1 MLTRPATPRMDVST
15 LLLRPANNADVP
27 AVKRLVFKV
36 LREHGL
42 RPSPHGTDADL
53 RDIEASYWRQG
64 GRFDVLIDTAGR
76 ILGTVGLKPVTPT
89 TVELRK
95 MYLDARIRGL
105 GQGRR
110 LLAHALQ
117 EARSLGFRRVELETA
132 SVLQQAVKLYERA
145 GFRRFVSASLA
156 TRCDAAFALDLSP

>member
-1 MLTRPATPRMDVST
+1 MDVST

-53 RDIEASYWRQG
+53 RDLEASYWRQG

-76 ILGTVGLKPVTPT
+76 ILGIVGLKPVNPT

-95 MYLDARIRGL
+95 MYLDAGIRGR

-110 LLAHALQ
+110 LLTHALRK
-117 EARSLGFRRVELETA
+117 ARDLGFRRVELETA